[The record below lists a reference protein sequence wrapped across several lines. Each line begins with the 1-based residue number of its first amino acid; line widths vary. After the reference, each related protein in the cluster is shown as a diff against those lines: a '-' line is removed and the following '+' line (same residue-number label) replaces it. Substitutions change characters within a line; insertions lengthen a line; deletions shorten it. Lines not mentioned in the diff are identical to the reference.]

1 MKKIFALLF
10 SSLIFSATAQ
20 VGDGH
25 PRGLRG
31 AAPLD
36 KEVATP
42 LMPKMINAEPSKPVM
57 IRCVRLLYFLRADV
71 TKEWCY
77 GLRRIF
83 SSTREVQR

>member
-10 SSLIFSATAQ
+10 SCVVLSAAAQ

-42 LMPKMINAEPSKPVM
+42 LMPKMINDGYLM
-57 IRCVRLLYFLRADV
+57 IRSFLHSVELDQRRV
-71 TKEWCY
+71 KKINKENK
-77 GLRRIF
+77 L
-83 SSTREVQR
+83 